1 MKTISHRETPVGL
14 ESTIRIDEEIVAK
27 FYGPHCV
34 QLAEAF
40 LGMLE
45 AASVLKG
52 S

>member
-1 MKTISHRETPVGL
+1 MKTISHRETPAGL
-14 ESTIRIDEEIVAK
+14 ESTIRIDDEVVAK

-40 LGMLE
+40 WGILE

-52 S
+52 N